1 MTHHSSLAPTA
12 TALERVVAAC
22 RDLIQTRFDDEPD
35 TGAAAVLLGD
45 GSILTGT
52 SPDFPNPSTT
62 VCHET
67 EPYLAAFR
75 LNQTIM
81 ASLCLHRTDN
91 DRFLVLSPCGICQE
105 RLMLHGPDP
114 LVGVPGPDDPT
125 QVSWVRLGEIMP
137 YYWPSVFD

>member
-1 MTHHSSLAPTA
+1 MK
-12 TALERVVAAC
+12 ERF
-22 RDLIQTRFDDEPD
+22 IGKPD
-35 TGAAAVLLGD
+35 HGAAAVLLGD

-52 SPDFPNPSTT
+52 SPDFPTPSTT

-67 EPYLAAFR
+67 EPYLAEFR
-75 LNQTIM
+75 LNQTIL

-91 DRFLVLSPCGICQE
+91 DRFLVLSPFGICQE
-105 RLMLHGPDP
+105 RLILHGPDP
-114 LVGVPGPDDPT
+114 LVGVPEANDAT